1 MLTTTPWDRVAVGSP
16 RQCDG
21 KAVDYDAGAHDA
33 DYTQPGIHKSQ
44 RPASQ
49 PASQP
54 TNERA
59 SEPVDR
65 LGVRMC
71 VVVVVVVVVV
81 GTALHNWTRGLVA

>member
-49 PASQP
+49 P